1 MQDKRRLV
9 WFRLF
14 QAEKGYQQQT
24 RILAEIICSAH
35 QIALLGILLK
45 IGRIFS
51 IQIICI
57 GR

>member
-14 QAEKGYQQQT
+14 QAEKRYQQQT

-35 QIALLGILLK
+35 QIALFGVFRK
-45 IGRIFS
+45 ISRIFG
-51 IQIICI
+51 IQIVCF